1 MAPCPASGPGGGE
14 PPPAFLNSEI
24 ATMNSSSRTLLW
36 TTLAAGLLL
45 GTVAVQAQDAPPPPP
60 PPGAPGPMAHGP
72 GPLRQ
77 EMLAKYDTNKD
88 GKLDESERAAMRMD
102 HFKAMDKKGTGKI
115 SKADFPAA
123 MEAARQAERT
133 RREAEMFD
141 KIDTNKDGYITAE
154 EFAAF
159 KPDWPGKDGPR
170 RHKRN

>member
-1 MAPCPASGPGGGE
+1 MH
-14 PPPAFLNSEI
+14 
-24 ATMNSSSRTLLW
+24 SSSRTLLW

-60 PPGAPGPMAHGP
+60 PGAPGPMDRAA

-123 MEAARQAERT
+123 LEAGRQAERA
-133 RREAEMFD
+133 RAEAALFD
-141 KIDTNKDGYITAE
+141 KMDTNKDGYVTAE

-159 KPDWPGKDGPR
+159 KPDWPGKDRPR
-170 RHKRN
+170 RHKHD